1 MATIV
6 IPDDYPAVMGISEAY
21 RRLAEVEAATY
32 YATLPGSEDVLV
44 ERIRDFDT
52 VINIR
57 SSTKF
62 TARVFADCPRLKML
76 SIWGTGTDNVDLASA
91 RQFGVTVT
99 NTPGVAAIS
108 IAEHALMLTLAVA
121 RRVVPLHQRVASGEW
136 PRGQSMQLR
145 GKTLGIIG
153 LGAIGRQF
161 AKLGE
166 AVGMRVIAWTMH
178 PNPALGFALVE
189 LDALLR
195 ESDVVSVH
203 LRQSPETLGF
213 IGAREFDL
221 MKRTAVLINT
231 ARGPIVNEGA
241 LLAALEAQRIAGAGL
256 DVFDVEPLP
265 LGHPLTRLDN
275 VVLTPHCAGVTPEVL
290 EAGLAMAISN
300 AEAFWN
306 GAPQHVVTG
315 G

>member
-213 IGAREFDL
+213 IGPREFDL